1 MKKYIPFILICL
13 FCVQSLYAQIN
24 YSFSTSNT
32 SFNTISNGTIPYL
45 VGDGTNPLADEGY
58 VNYIPIGFSFQYNS
72 GNSFEEVAI
81 STNGF
86 LSFAELSNSY
96 TINNLKTG
104 AGGERPILAALW
116 DDLDLGVTSN
126 LSYTTTGSA
135 PNRIFTVQWLNAKWG
150 FGASTAAISFQ
161 IKLYETKN
169 WIEFI
174 YRPEPGS
181 PVAPSASVGIT
192 TNNTGNNNFLS
203 IGSLSLNPTLSVSTE
218 VSNISAKPNANLSFM
233 FKPGALPISLSSFT
247 VKQENGKNIL
257 KWTTVQEI
265 NNKQFNVQRSNNG
278 VNFSNIAIQPA
289 YANNDNSNAIRNY
302 STIDEKPIQGTNYYR
317 LEQVDKDGKT
327 SYSSIISIKNMSN
340 TWATLNI
347 YPNPVRDNLHLNILS
362 NINTVIS
369 IKVIDVF
376 GKQLL
381 QLSNNVKTADNIVN
395 IPVNNLAAG
404 VYYIQL
410 LNEKTNEIITQ
421 QFIKQ

>member
-1 MKKYIPFILICL
+1 MLICL
-13 FCVQSLYAQIN
+13 FCVQVLNAQIN
-24 YSFSTSNT
+24 YSFTTANT
-32 SFNTISNGTIPYL
+32 TFNLISGGTMPYL
-45 VGDGTNPLADEGY
+45 NGNGSYTLADEGF
-58 VNYIPIGFSFQYNS
+58 VNYIPIGFSFQYNG
-72 GNSFEEVAI
+72 GNSFEEIAI

-86 LSFAELSNSY
+86 ISFSELSNSY
-96 TINNLKTG
+96 TVNNLTDG
-104 AGGERPILAALW
+104 AGGERPLLAPLW

-126 LSYTTTGSA
+126 LTYTTTGSA

-174 YRPEPGS
+174 YRPESGS

-203 IGSLSLNPTLSVSTE
+203 IGSLSIYPPLSVSSE
-218 VSNISAKPNANLSFM
+218 VSNISAKPSGIISFM

-247 VKQENGKNIL
+247 VKKENEKNVL
-257 KWTTVQEI
+257 QWTTIQEI